1 MLSRDGVGKEIKC
14 GDRGNAGFSPRFLV
28 LHYFWNLLENDD
40 NNLQLPCALCLS
52 PWVPTF
58 QFKIS
63 VLCFCSKK
71 SKKQSGPR
79 ARSTALKMGI
89 RYAPPS
95 FLEGRKKTNRTQFCM
110 HIKFALRQQGGAY
123 LREFGGSRG
132 NIYSVKMVMIK
143 VGYGAHFENNW
154 RRLSLQF
161 CSSCSV
167 FFVQYFYSHL
177 HTIIL
182 QLHSI

>member
-40 NNLQLPCALCLS
+40 HNLQIPCALCLS
-52 PWVPTF
+52 PWVPIF

-63 VLCFCSKK
+63 VLCFRAKK

-89 RYAPPS
+89 RYAPPF

-110 HIKFALRQQGGAY
+110 HICIETARGSIFAGIWRFSWQ
-123 LREFGGSRG
+123 
-132 NIYSVKMVMIK
+132 YSVKMVMIK
-143 VGYGAHFENNW
+143 VGYGAYFENNW
-154 RRLSLQF
+154 RRLFLQF
-161 CSSCSV
+161 YSSCSV
-167 FFVQYFYSHL
+167 FVVQYFYSHL